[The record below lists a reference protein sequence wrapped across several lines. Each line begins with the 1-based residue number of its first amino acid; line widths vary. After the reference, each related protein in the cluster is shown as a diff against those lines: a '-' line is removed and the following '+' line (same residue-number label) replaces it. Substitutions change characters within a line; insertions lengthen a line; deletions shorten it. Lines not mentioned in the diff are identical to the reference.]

1 MNPFYAEFI
10 TTAKRLAEERGLS
23 WNLVF
28 DGDGKV
34 SKETRW
40 NLTELRGGLSK
51 PVSWLGQVG
60 VDAAPFEKL
69 NEIRVEMGQGLLL
82 PKPMSPHWL
91 DFFQAV
97 LIHQLLLGQTKP
109 GSAVQVGAGIRRL
122 APAAEDTPP
131 WAVTPDQIQQ
141 AYNAVLRSSESGKQA
156 LDFVT
161 MVRNVIDKQKLA
173 DIPALARF
181 CQPYSSKE
189 ALAAQQRADAV
200 KDRQNA
206 HGGRKS
212 LRRSLAERKSAS
224 KLPDERAFWELVRIV
239 FTETPLSFSD
249 AIRFA
254 AFKVQIIMGFRI
266 GEAAL
271 LPLDWKRWREY
282 LDADGR
288 PAGEHGG
295 FSRSLIIRY
304 FAEKQEED
312 DLAEG
317 LALYENIQH
326 VPPMFEEILVETL
339 DHIATI
345 TAPLRDRLK
354 RQAETGRIFPEYPE
368 DSLLPA
374 WEMYVRMT
382 GNAVFSDAEV
392 PPQLIQ
398 QYRESYD
405 PQYLDTIRDLQLG
418 GKPAGLSQFWTN
430 PAQRNIP
437 IRTSAGLVE
446 YGRINWRSAFVR
458 VGDVE
463 EHIREN
469 RGTKLSATTPTT
481 TTDGTVFYPHDLLF
495 LMPIRN
501 LIEGRNNGLLDTTLY
516 SAIGIL
522 DKGPLNGTL
531 SGKASGETLF
541 QRYGKTDEDRA
552 LTLTSHSLR
561 HLQNTELF
569 RLGVADTMITKK
581 FGRRSVQQSYEYD
594 HRSLHEDVQHID
606 VPPEA
611 EDSLGDKALQVY
623 KMIAANKVRGP
634 IVDEFRRVQREYG
647 DDAAFD
653 YLNAE
658 ADGLHVTPYGLCVNS
673 FTSDPCPKHLE
684 CFNGCLHLARTDVVE
699 EHDHLEKMRDRF
711 AKIIIQLESVP
722 EGRRYAGWANQITH
736 ARIRY
741 ENIGKA
747 LATEPGDRPFPDGKD
762 LSVTPEQKFGN
773 TIIDTMSRMRDLDD

>member
-1 MNPFYAEFI
+1 MNPFYAEYI
-10 TTAKRLAEERGLS
+10 ATAKRLAEERGLS

-60 VDAAPFEKL
+60 VDTAPFEKL
-69 NEIRVEMGQGLLL
+69 NEIRVEMGQGPLL

-91 DFFQAV
+91 DFFKAV

-131 WAVTPDQIQQ
+131 WAVIPDQIQQ

-224 KLPDERAFWELVRIV
+224 KLPDEKAFWELVRIV

-312 DLAEG
+312 ELAEG

-339 DHIATI
+339 DHIAAI
-345 TAPLRDRLK
+345 TAPLRERLK
-354 RQAETGRIFPEYPE
+354 RQAETGRIFPEYA
-368 DSLLPA
+368 DDALVPA

-382 GNAVFSDAEV
+382 GNAVISDAEV
-392 PPQLIQ
+392 PPELIQ

-405 PQYLDTIRDLQLG
+405 PQYLDTIRDLQLNG
-418 GKPAGLSQFWTN
+418 RPAGLSQFWTN
-430 PAQRNIP
+430 PAQRTIP
-437 IRTSAGLVE
+437 IRTSAGVIE
-446 YGRINWRSAFVR
+446 NGRINWRSAFVR
-458 VGDVE
+458 IGDVE
-463 EHIREN
+463 DHIREN
-469 RGTKLSATTPTT
+469 RGTKLSATKPTT

-522 DKGPLNGTL
+522 DKGPLNGSL

-541 QRYGKTDEDRA
+541 QRYGQTDEDRA

-594 HRSLHEDVQHID
+594 HRSLHEDIEHID

-699 EHDHLEKMRDRF
+699 EHDHLEKLRDRF

-722 EGRRYAGWANQITH
+722 EGRRYAGWANQIAH

-747 LATEPGDRPFPDGKD
+747 LSTEPGERPFPDGKD

-773 TIIDTMSRMRDLDD
+773 TIVDTMSRLRDLDD

>member
-1 MNPFYAEFI
+1 MNPFYAEYI
-10 TTAKRLAEERGLS
+10 ATAKRLAEERGLS
-23 WNLVF
+23 WKLVF
-28 DGDGKV
+28 DGEGKV
-34 SKETRW
+34 TKETRW

-60 VDAAPFEKL
+60 VDAAPFIKL
-69 NEIRVEMGQGLLL
+69 NEIRVEMGQGLLVAMPL
-82 PKPMSPHWL
+82 SPHWL

-161 MVRNVIDKQKLA
+161 MVRNVIDRQKLA

-224 KLPDERAFWELVRIV
+224 KLPDEKAFWELVRIV

-288 PAGEHGG
+288 LAGEHGG

-345 TAPLRDRLK
+345 TAPLWERLK
-354 RQAETGRIFPEYPE
+354 RQAETGRIFPEYAE
-368 DSLLPA
+368 DALVPA
-374 WEMYVRMT
+374 WEMYVRIT

-418 GKPAGLSQFWTN
+418 GRPAGLSQFWTN

-437 IRTSAGLVE
+437 IRTSAGVIE
-446 YGRINWRSAFVR
+446 NGRINWRFAFVR

-469 RGTKLSATTPTT
+469 RATKLSATKPTA
-481 TTDGTVFYPHDLLF
+481 TTDGTVFYPYDLLF

-522 DKGPLNGTL
+522 DKGPLNGSL

-541 QRYGKTDEDRA
+541 QRYGQTDEDRA

-594 HRSLHEDVQHID
+594 HRSLHEDIEHID

-699 EHDHLEKMRDRF
+699 EHDHLETMRDRF

-722 EGRRYAGWANQITH
+722 EGRRYAGWANQIAH

-773 TIIDTMSRMRDLDD
+773 TIIDTMSRLRDLDD